1 MNCFIN
7 RVVLAALFVFS
18 GAVVHAQP
26 KPPVPLVHVELKAVA
41 FGRGITDLGF
51 IQQGKK
57 TPLYVPSFGLSL
69 PRTYH
74 GPQEFEFLQTQTI
87 EGVKKEVPVAKVTL
101 PLDLPRALLVFI
113 PMAKEPGKFGTL
125 VVPYSETD
133 APANTARFMNYTGR
147 TVPISM
153 NNNRQLLENGKTIVV
168 PLVKGQVK
176 VFIPRVKK
184 TADDAADICRETYS
198 APAGGRLTLL
208 LTPPVGGGFADN
220 DEALVIVPLAD
231 EPPPTPAAVKP
242 VGNQ

>member
-1 MNCFIN
+1 MKFYIN
-7 RVVLAALFVFS
+7 RAVASALFVIV
-18 GAVVHAQP
+18 GAHLGAQP
-26 KPPVPLVHVELKAVA
+26 KPPVPLVHVELKAVT

-57 TPLYVPSFGLSL
+57 TPLYVPSFCLSL
-69 PRTYH
+69 PRMYH

-87 EGVKKEVPVAKVTL
+87 DGVKKEVPVAKVTL

-113 PMAKEPGKFGTL
+113 PMSKEPGKFGTL
-125 VVPYSETD
+125 VVPYSEAD

-153 NNNRQLLENGKTIVV
+153 NNNRQLLENGKTILV
-168 PLVKGQVK
+168 PLVKGQVR

-184 TADDAADICRETYS
+184 TADDAADICQETYS
-198 APAGGRLTLL
+198 APEGGRLTLL
-208 LTPPVGGGFADN
+208 ITPPIGGGFADN

-242 VGNQ
+242 VGTQ

>member
-1 MNCFIN
+1 MKFLLN
-7 RVVLAALFVFS
+7 RVITFGLVLAAGSL
-18 GAVVHAQP
+18 GAQP

-41 FGRGITDLGF
+41 FGHGINDLGF
-51 IQQGKK
+51 MQQGKK

-69 PRTYH
+69 ARSYH
-74 GPQEFEFLQTQTI
+74 GPQEFEFLQTQTT
-87 EGVKKEVPVAKVTL
+87 EGVKNEVPVAKVTL
-101 PLDLPRALLVFI
+101 PLDLPKVLLVFI

-147 TVPISM
+147 IVPISM
-153 NNNRQLLENGKTIVV
+153 NNNRQLLENGKSIVV

-176 VFIPRVKK
+176 LFIPRVKK
-184 TADDAADICRETYS
+184 TADDVADICRETYS

-208 LTPPVGGGFADN
+208 LTPPIGGGFADN

-231 EPPPTPAAVKP
+231 EPPAPSTVPTKPAAL
-242 VGNQ
+242 